1 MSKLDNYY
9 GIFFFILGLVL
20 YIIMPQQVPVK
31 TVGTVGPGA
40 FPQTIAV
47 IMMVCGLCLAVESFY
62 KSKKGKYSEEENT
75 VKIDW
80 AKELRVIFAV
90 VIMIAYV
97 LMMTKIGFLAA
108 SLICGVVLMAYLKV
122 RTWWL
127 YPVYGVVVLF
137 IYYVFKYLLYIQLP

>member
-1 MSKLDNYY
+1 
-9 GIFFFILGLVL
+9 
-20 YIIMPQQVPVK
+20 
-31 TVGTVGPGA
+31 
-40 FPQTIAV
+40 
-47 IMMVCGLCLAVESFY
+47 MVCGLCLAVESFY

-97 LMMTKIGFLAA
+97 LIMTKIGFLAA